1 VTVTAVN
8 LWGTSASASLQVNV
22 KQTPTWSYCPDIQRA
37 MFEIYLCTWC
47 HDPAYPD
54 RGYQDNLLDLTDL
67 AGLMAGGKTTLFDCV
82 SPCRPESSLVYN
94 KLTAAVP
101 WIGEPMPNDP
111 AYPTPPAP
119 LVDRLRVWILEG
131 APPDV
136 PSQCP

>member
-1 VTVTAVN
+1 VN
-8 LWGTSASASLQVNV
+8 AWGTPASASIDVDV
-22 KQTPTWSYCPDIQRA
+22 KQTPTYSYCVDVQRA

-54 RGYQDNLLDLTDL
+54 RGYQDNFLDLTDL
-67 AGLMAGGKTTLFDCV
+67 AGLLAGGKTTLFRSV
-82 SPCRPESSLVYN
+82 SPCRPESSFVYN

-101 WIGEPMPNDP
+101 WVGEPMPNDP
-111 AYPTPPAP
+111 AFPVPPAA

-136 PSQCP
+136 PPQCP